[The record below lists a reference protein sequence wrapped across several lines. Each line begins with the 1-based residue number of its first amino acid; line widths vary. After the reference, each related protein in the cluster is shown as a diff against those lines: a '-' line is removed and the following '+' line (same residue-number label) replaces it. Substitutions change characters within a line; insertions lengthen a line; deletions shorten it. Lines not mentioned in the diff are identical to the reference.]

1 MALKIMIVDD
11 HIILREGL
19 RTLIEKDPEMR
30 VVGEAGDG
38 AAAVRLARELQPDLV
53 IMDLTMPNMN
63 GIDATRVISSE
74 HPHIRVLALS
84 MEGSRFFVVEVLKAG
99 ATGYLLK
106 DTAFAE
112 LTEAIQTVARGET
125 YLPRKIS
132 SILVKEFLQCI
143 PEEVSPVYQKLTA
156 RERQVLQMIAD
167 GKSIKEI
174 AYEFSVSLKT
184 VENQRQNIMHK
195 LQIFSIAALTKF
207 AVRHGLSPLT

>member
-63 GIDATRVISSE
+63 GIDATRVITSE